1 MPLPD
6 KSSQSMKS
14 AAVEVVRLCQLLGH
28 TEVELRCDQEPSMLQ
43 LQGLAMNARKRLGFK
58 TRIRNPPVG
67 AHQANGCVEKA
78 VDVIRGLANVMLS
91 MCREKL
97 GVEIPVNHPLF
108 GWSFL
113 HASWTYSRF
122 KVKGGLTAYE
132 RCTGSR
138 YNGKLVPF
146 GEPVYAYVRPS
157 QKGNPRWSMSMFLSK
172 SPVNDMFIVGTANG
186 VMLTKS
192 VRRTGQ
198 PWALEAKLANE
209 VKGMP
214 WDYSLGTLGTKT
226 VPQAK
231 ARAPNAVA
239 APLVPPI
246 PELMPPPGGLPRQ
259 AKTAHNEPIIP
270 EVVPQI
276 QPASVTSSVPG
287 SRKTLLLD
295 RDDSRASVTP
305 VSPIVP
311 ALPGPATSSSTE
323 PNLLPDSS
331 MLSELLPKRSAGQE
345 LGGDAASSQPAKVP
359 RIRRVLDEEFAV
371 NDEETEQAEE
381 WSDPKVH
388 GEWIDDV
395 YEEGQSHEV
404 LSDEPESGIAGA
416 LSKQKLKDLESR
428 LWFPVEPDLDADE
441 LRALDAISD
450 EYEVQRLIRK
460 GVLRQSNVKGQSREP
475 DVKRL
480 STKFVRTW
488 RSKTKDGVPMVLR
501 RSRLCAREYRW
512 LEMDRED
519 IFAPATNAAV
529 TRLLPWLFASKRKV
543 SEGEYGMLVL
553 DVKDAYLTVPQGERV
568 IASMPSDYASEFE
581 YEFDRC
587 IPGQRDGAI
596 KWHLHFLSFVRKH
609 LKVTVCPACPA
620 LWIVEDSKLLIHV
633 DDMFIVG
640 KISFLRDRFLPLI
653 ESEFE
658 VTWTL
663 AAHEGESVNFL
674 KRKHL
679 ITSEGVVIQS
689 QSDLFHK
696 LCKVVDV
703 GPKKTSRTPCTKE
716 LLKPS
721 DSPLLDAE
729 HASRFR
735 TAIGIAMYC
744 SADRGDCAFVIRSLA
759 QRLREPTQADWRAV
773 QKLASYLRGT
783 EGYAIHLVPQHVGA
797 SVLHRGYGNDECQG
811 HLLEAFSDADWSGS
825 QFSRRSMSGAV
836 FYLDGAAIFSTCR
849 GQKVVSLS
857 SCESEWYAAVSASC
871 DLLFIK
877 QCLEAILPDPIQ
889 AVVRLDNSAARQLAH
904 RQGPSNRTRHIDAR
918 LFWVQ
923 ERVQAK
929 ELLCR
934 PVSGLCNPSDISTK
948 VLSEKRLKGLLGAQN
963 VVDMS
968 NSMESVG
975 EHEWHE
981 ILEEV
986 ATNVHLRKVSKQ
998 FRSKC
1003 VKSKAFVRIAVMS
1016 LMLAGCDA
1024 AEATESSSPWIV
1036 VTDHSNM
1043 WKWYMLV
1050 AFCLGMVAVCFQT
1063 TSLELWHRNEE
1074 QNKQK
1079 IEWTWF
1085 SAVNGVS
1092 ARMWYTFSALDSLPL
1107 ADNIFYRQLNRL
1119 VLRAGVFSE

>member
-1 MPLPD
+1 
-6 KSSQSMKS
+6 MKS

-811 HLLEAFSDADWSGS
+811 HLLEAFSDADWSG
-825 QFSRRSMSGAV
+825 
-836 FYLDGAAIFSTCR
+836 
-849 GQKVVSLS
+849 
-857 SCESEWYAAVSASC
+857 
-871 DLLFIK
+871 
-877 QCLEAILPDPIQ
+877 
-889 AVVRLDNSAARQLAH
+889 
-904 RQGPSNRTRHIDAR
+904 
-918 LFWVQ
+918 
-923 ERVQAK
+923 
-929 ELLCR
+929 
-934 PVSGLCNPSDISTK
+934 LCNPSDISTK

-1107 ADNIFYRQLNRL
+1107 ESATDSSLSWDWAPVPRAPPFQPVRILPRRFHLQLLQRRAGAAPHLFSYVLEASFAGVLISTSEGSRIFLFLTEADWRAVATAGHRSHACARQLL
-1119 VLRAGVFSE
+1119 GLSA